1 MAKSIMMPESAHYC
15 WMCKYLEGDDF
26 PKATEEHHAI
36 GGWGKG
42 GKTGLS
48 EKYGLK
54 VRLCLFHHRIGREAV
69 HNNITLNRI
78 LQRAAQEAFE
88 KEHPELDFIKI
99 FGRSYK

>member
-1 MAKSIMMPESAHYC
+1 MAKSIMQANPEYC
-15 WMCKYLEGDDF
+15 WMCKYLDGDDF
-26 PKATEEHHAI
+26 PKKTEEHHAI
-36 GGWGKG
+36 GGWGKRD
-42 GKTGLS
+42 LS

-54 VRLCLFHHRIGREAV
+54 VRLCFLHHRVGRMAV

-99 FGRSYK
+99 FGRSYKNGV

>member
-1 MAKSIMMPESAHYC
+1 MAKSIMMPESAKYC
-15 WMCKYLEGDDF
+15 WMCKYLDGNDF

-36 GGWGKG
+36 GGWGKR
-42 GKTGLS
+42 GLS

-54 VRLCLFHHRIGREAV
+54 VRLCFFHHTMGREAV
-69 HNNITLNRI
+69 HNNIALNRI

-88 KEHPELDFIKI
+88 KQYPELDFKSI